1 MSDGELP
8 AREPLGPADYA
19 RSCVE
24 SLVRGERLPQPPRH
38 PLYGHAAACFVSIK
52 KDGEL
57 RGCIGTL
64 TPAEP
69 DLGREIMRNARS
81 ASLKDPRFAPVREEE
96 LSALALSVDI
106 LSPSQPCT
114 YADLDPAHYGV
125 IVRAGWRRGVLLP
138 DLKGVDSVEVQVG
151 IARQKAG
158 IPDREPFDLER
169 FRVTRCVEGESADAV
184 YAADSAMGDRG
195 TAAEGE
201 VDA

>member
-8 AREPLGPADYA
+8 AREHPGPADYA
-19 RSCVE
+19 RLCVE
-24 SLVRGERLPQPPRH
+24 SLARGEQLPRPPRH
-38 PLYGHAAACFVSIK
+38 PLYVRTAACFVSLK
-52 KDGEL
+52 KHGEL

-69 DLGREIMRNARS
+69 DLGHEIMRNARS
-81 ASLKDPRFAPVREEE
+81 TALKDPRFAPVCEEE
-96 LSALALSVDI
+96 LSALTYSVDI

-114 YADLDPAHYGV
+114 YADLDPADYGV
-125 IVRAGWRRGVLLP
+125 IVSAGWRRGVLLP
-138 DLKGVDSVEVQVG
+138 DLKGVDGVEAQVG

-158 IPDREPFDLER
+158 IPDGEPFELER
-169 FRVTRCVEGESADAV
+169 FRVTRCLEGESADAV
-184 YAADSAMGDRG
+184 HVADSAVDDGG